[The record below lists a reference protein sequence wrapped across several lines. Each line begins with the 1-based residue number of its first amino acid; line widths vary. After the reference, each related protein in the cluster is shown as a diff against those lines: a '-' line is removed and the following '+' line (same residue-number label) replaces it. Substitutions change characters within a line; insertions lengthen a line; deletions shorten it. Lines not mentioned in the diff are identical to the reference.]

1 MYKENKMK
9 KTFLLSFL
17 FVLMLAA
24 LVPNAWADNS
34 KIAVV
39 AQGNTPE
46 YVVSPL
52 AARGHYFLIFDGK
65 GAFIEASD
73 NPHKNAGGNASGL
86 VVDYLSE
93 KGVTRIIAG
102 NFGNKMIAAM
112 KARRISY
119 LKFQGTAVD
128 AVKKAVQ

>member
-1 MYKENKMK
+1 MK

-17 FVLMLAA
+17 FVLMLAV

-39 AQGNTPE
+39 AQENTLVS
-46 YVVSPL
+46 VVSPL
-52 AARGHYFLIFDGK
+52 AARGNYFLIFDGK
-65 GAFIEASD
+65 GDFIEALN
-73 NPHKNAGGNASGL
+73 NPHKNAGGNAGGL

-93 KGVTRIIAG
+93 QGVTRIIAG
-102 NFGNKMIAAM
+102 NFGNKMIAVM

>member
-17 FVLMLAA
+17 FVLMLAV

-39 AQGNTPE
+39 AQENTLVS
-46 YVVSPL
+46 VVSPL
-52 AARGHYFLIFDGK
+52 AARGNYFLIFDGK
-65 GAFIEASD
+65 GDFIEALN
-73 NPHKNAGGNASGL
+73 NPHKNAGGNAGGL

-93 KGVTRIIAG
+93 QGVTRIIAG
-102 NFGNKMIAAM
+102 NFGNKMIAVM